1 MIKVNKI
8 IIRTSTESIPKRSS
22 CEVIRQIN
30 DDYPYIVRYK
40 DIEIPIS
47 KEEYK
52 IYFNWGRQI
61 LPSSFFLHIDFLFR
75 ID

>member
-8 IIRTSTESIPKRSS
+8 IICTSTESIPKRSS

-52 IYFNWGRQI
+52 IYFN
-61 LPSSFFLHIDFLFR
+61 
-75 ID
+75 